1 MKGLEE
7 LKKRIEEDPVFA
19 KTLENAET
27 YEAFQEKLQEEG
39 FTVTEKELR
48 TLAVNRVILDGEL
61 EQVIGGYTK
70 KAFIEDWWIFWHQD
84 EPEE

>member
-19 KTLENAET
+19 KTLENTET

-48 TLAVNRVILDGEL
+48 TLAVNRVILDEEL
-61 EQVIGGYTK
+61 EQVIGGYAK
-70 KAFIEDWWIFWHQD
+70 KAFIEDWWIFWHKD
-84 EPEE
+84 KPE